1 MPPCYC
7 SIHSSSPAFLNP
19 YTTGWY
25 VLKFHTDNST
35 DDLVIVCA
43 TILLIFMNLHSH
55 RCKTNRPQA
64 CCYGRLGSTCVQL
77 SHLNSTVGRLSHLH
91 NATAQKCALSGGCVM
106 RMRQPP
112 NSAIQMRT
120 VRKCCPTARNDMPEG
135 GWFYTCDSE
144 NVNFKG
150 KIKAYAPP

>member
-43 TILLIFMNLHSH
+43 TILLIFVNLHSH
-55 RCKTNRPQA
+55 RCKTNCPLA
-64 CCYGRLGSTCVQL
+64 CCYGRLGSTCVRL
-77 SHLNSTVGRLSHLH
+77 SHLNSTVGQLSHLH
-91 NATAQKCALSGGCVM
+91 NATARKCALAGGFLIDTHETTARKCALLGGCVM
-106 RMRQPP
+106 QMRQPP
-112 NSAIQMRT
+112 NSAMQMRQL
-120 VRKCCPTARNDMPEG
+120 
-135 GWFYTCDSE
+135 
-144 NVNFKG
+144 
-150 KIKAYAPP
+150 YASAAQRP